1 LIHSAVLSKYRIKE
15 FIQFISNIL
24 IIVKKHDPEKLKVKA
39 LYKILLQNLESLEKA
54 HRQEAQN
61 EITTQLALLDEQ
73 RDRAI
78 ICLRQVCDGYTNHS
92 NPTLKAAGQKI
103 VASIDKYGNKLY
115 SLNYGAETTALKQLV
130 HDLQHNPECVSALQA
145 LQMEEVVKDMHTAN
159 VKFETLFVDRLE
171 DFSQDEIKSTRELIR
186 LTTDAYKTLMQHID
200 AHAVLAPSGEY
211 TSLVNHINE
220 NIEHYNLV
228 VERRK
233 NGVETEEADTT
244 SDEAVETPSV

>member
-1 LIHSAVLSKYRIKE
+1 MIHSAILSKYRIKE

-24 IIVKKHDPEKLKVKA
+24 LIVKKHDPEKLKVKA
-39 LYKILLQNLESLEKA
+39 LYKILLQNLESLKKA

-61 EITTQLALLDEQ
+61 EITTQLALLDEE

-103 VASIDKYGNKLY
+103 VASIDKYGSKLY
-115 SLNYGAETTALKQLV
+115 HLNYGAETTALKQLV
-130 HDLQHNPECVSALQA
+130 YDLKHTPECVSALKV
-145 LQMEEVVKDMHTAN
+145 LNMENVVNDMHTAN
-159 VKFETLFVDRLE
+159 IKFETLFIDRLG
-171 DFSQDEIKSTRELIR
+171 DFSQDETKSTRELIR

-211 TSLVNHINE
+211 TILVNHINE
-220 NIEHYNLV
+220 NIEHYNQV

-233 NGVETEEADTT
+233 SGVETEEADTT
-244 SDEAVETPSV
+244 SAEALETPSV